1 MKLIFLFLIFH
12 FIFNKLPEKNN
23 YTSFFLNS
31 SIQTLNNSN
40 FDKIINKGLNDTF
53 IVLFTVKRCKICNN
67 VLLILEAIK
76 KEYENKIKFAKVD
89 FIESGWT
96 AFRFYMDKVP
106 KIILIKNNSYTSF
119 NKNFSYENLIDFIE
133 NNNNNKFYKFPSKLS
148 YLDILY
154 KFFNA
159 VDDEIKQKMN
169 NYNIKWEKSLTI
181 IIFILIVI
189 ILIIIQQMFLKC
201 SRKIKNKFFGK
212 KDNKNNKIKNDHNP
226 KHNHYHNN

>member
-1 MKLIFLFLIFH
+1 
-12 FIFNKLPEKNN
+12 
-23 YTSFFLNS
+23 
-31 SIQTLNNSN
+31 
-40 FDKIINKGLNDTF
+40 
-53 IVLFTVKRCKICNN
+53 
-67 VLLILEAIK
+67 
-76 KEYENKIKFAKVD
+76 
-89 FIESGWT
+89 
-96 AFRFYMDKVP
+96 MDKVP
-106 KIILIKNNSYTSF
+106 KIVLIKNNSYTSF
-119 NKNFSYENLIDFIE
+119 NQNFSYENLIDFIE

-212 KDNKNNKIKNDHNP
+212 KDNKNNNIKNDHNH

>member
-53 IVLFTVKRCKICNN
+53 IVLFTVKRCKICND
-67 VLLILEAIK
+67 VLLILEQIQK
-76 KEYENKIKFAKVD
+76 VYENKIKFAKVD

-96 AFRFYMDKVP
+96 AFRFYMDKIP

-119 NKNFSYENLIDFIE
+119 NKNITYENLIDFIE
-133 NNNNNKFYKFPSKLS
+133 NNNNKKFYKFPSELS

-154 KFFNA
+154 KFFIA
-159 VDDEIKQKMN
+159 VDDAIEQKMKD
-169 NYNIKWEKSLTI
+169 YNIKWKKYLTI
-181 IIFILIVI
+181 IFF
-189 ILIIIQQMFLKC
+189 LIIIVILILSELFLLKC
-201 SRKIKNKFFGK
+201 SRKIKDKFFK
-212 KDNKNNKIKNDHNP
+212 KNDNIKNN
-226 KHNHYHNN
+226 HNHNHNHAHIN